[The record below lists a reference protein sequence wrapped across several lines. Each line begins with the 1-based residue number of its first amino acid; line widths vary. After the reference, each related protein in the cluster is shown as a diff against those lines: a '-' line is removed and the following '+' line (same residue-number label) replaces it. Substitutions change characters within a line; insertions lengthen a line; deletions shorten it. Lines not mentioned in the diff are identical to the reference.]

1 MSEPVP
7 LDFFFCRW
15 ALIQGIGYQN
25 HTFKASW
32 LEDSWLQAASISTKL
47 PWGLRPRAPTRP
59 DTTAVDH
66 STGLI
71 LGLITDTNR
80 RHLTQ
85 NKTNTYLV
93 VELFRTS
100 VCHHRPD
107 LGHEAWLL
115 FKIFLKHSWWAVLCS
130 FQVYNLVIWK
140 THYKMTTTSL
150 GTTHH
155 LQNYYGIIVCI
166 TVLLSATYYILVT
179 YVTENLH
186 LLISF
191 TYFAQSPLL
200 LPISN
205 TSSVSISL
213 VFVCSFVL
221 FFRFYIVNEILWY
234 SSSSV

>member
-1 MSEPVP
+1 
-7 LDFFFCRW
+7 
-15 ALIQGIGYQN
+15 
-25 HTFKASW
+25 
-32 LEDSWLQAASISTKL
+32 
-47 PWGLRPRAPTRP
+47 
-59 DTTAVDH
+59 
-66 STGLI
+66 
-71 LGLITDTNR
+71 
-80 RHLTQ
+80 
-85 NKTNTYLV
+85 
-93 VELFRTS
+93 
-100 VCHHRPD
+100 
-107 LGHEAWLL
+107 
-115 FKIFLKHSWWAVLCS
+115 
-130 FQVYNLVIWK
+130 
-140 THYKMTTTSL
+140 MTTTSL

-186 LLISF
+186 LLMSF